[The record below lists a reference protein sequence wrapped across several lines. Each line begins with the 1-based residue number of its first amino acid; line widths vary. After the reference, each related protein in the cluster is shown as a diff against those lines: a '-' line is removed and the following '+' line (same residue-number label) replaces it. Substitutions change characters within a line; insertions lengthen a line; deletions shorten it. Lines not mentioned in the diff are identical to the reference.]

1 MNNLTSEKIVKY
13 YTFIK
18 NNKMINK
25 NKIVF
30 LISIC
35 LSFFVISCN
44 TIKSPP
50 NVVLIMVDDLNDYP
64 EIFNGHPQA
73 KTPNIKKLA
82 SSGVSFLKAYSN
94 DPMCGPS
101 RASMITG
108 VYPHNSSNFWQESWL
123 KNEVLSNTKTIME
136 KFKENGYDVI
146 GSGKILHHNKKEI
159 WSEFKHNADY
169 GPVAYK
175 GKHEKGKKGV
185 AHPDVPKPFREIGQ
199 IDGSFGPFKN
209 LKNIKID
216 GEQLSWAYGGSR
228 GYKKFKYNSEEDRDL
243 TPDEINAQ
251 WAEDRLN
258 KLAKSNIDKP
268 FFLAVGFL
276 RPHTPL
282 VAPQK
287 YFDMYPLEDIQ
298 LANILENDKDD
309 TFRNYDS
316 LIEKDS
322 ESSSSNTLTH
332 KNLKKRWIRMFY
344 DLEESYKDP
353 EEGLRRFTQAYLA
366 CVSAVDDNIG
376 QVMNAIDNSKL
387 KDNTIV
393 VLVSDHGWTM
403 GEKDHVYKNSLWEE
417 STRVPMS
424 IRAPGI
430 SKPNSKVEHPVSLID
445 IYPTLLDL
453 ADLDNKTAKN
463 QKGKSLDGHSLR
475 PFLEDPDTK
484 DWNGPKGALSV
495 VYSSDKNKN
504 NTANHHYSLRTK
516 DWRYII
522 YDSGNEELYN
532 NNSDPKEWNNLLYNK
547 THPKRNEMVEI
558 LKEMTYPMVPN
569 GLKILNKN

>member
-1 MNNLTSEKIVKY
+1 MKK
-13 YTFIK
+13 
-18 NNKMINK
+18 
-25 NKIVF
+25 
-30 LISIC
+30 LILLALIIS
-35 LSFFVISCN
+35 LFFSTTGCEE

-50 NVVLIMVDDLNDYP
+50 NIVLIMVDDLNDSP
-64 EIFNGHPQA
+64 EVFNGHPQT

-94 DPMCGPS
+94 NPICGPS
-101 RASMITG
+101 RSSLISG

-136 KFKENGYDVI
+136 KFKENGYNVI
-146 GSGKILHHNKKEI
+146 GSGKILHQNKKEI
-159 WSEFKHNADY
+159 WSEFEYNTDF

-175 GKHEKGKKGV
+175 GQHKKGKKGIS
-185 AHPDVPKPFREIGQ
+185 HPDVPKPYRTVREVGCCNMNGGQ
-199 IDGSFGPFKN
+199 IDGSFGPLKNVKN
-209 LKNIKID
+209 LKMD

-228 GYKKFKYNSEEDRDL
+228 GYKEFKYNSEEDRDL

-251 WAEDRLN
+251 WAEDKLK
-258 KLAKSNIDKP
+258 KLAKSNNDKP
-268 FFLAVGFL
+268 FFLAVGFV

-282 VAPQK
+282 IAPKK
-287 YFDMYPLEDIQ
+287 YFDLYPLEDIQ

-309 TFRNYDS
+309 TFFHLEDQFETKDRRTRS
-316 LIEKDS
+316 IES
-322 ESSSSNTLTH
+322 YI
-332 KNLKKRWIRMFY
+332 NLVK
-344 DLEESYKDP
+344 SYKDP
-353 EEGLRRFTQAYLA
+353 KEGLKRFTQAYLA

-376 QVMNAIDNSKL
+376 QVMKVIDNSKL

-393 VLVSDHGWTM
+393 ILVSDHGWTM
-403 GEKDHVYKNSLWEE
+403 GEKDHVYKNSPWEE
-417 STRVPMS
+417 STRIPMT
-424 IRAPGI
+424 IRAPGV

-453 ADLDNKTAKN
+453 AGLDNKTVKN
-463 QKGKSLDGHSLR
+463 EKGKPLDGHSLK
-475 PFLEDPDTK
+475 PFLEDPNTEK
-484 DWNGPKGALSV
+484 WNGPKGALSV

-532 NNSDPKEWNNLLYNK
+532 NSSDPKEWNNLLYNK

-558 LKEMTYPMVPN
+558 LKEITYPMVPN
-569 GLKILNKN
+569 GIKILNKK

>member
-1 MNNLTSEKIVKY
+1 MKKLILLTLITSLIFSTIGCEK
-13 YTFIK
+13 TA
-18 NNKMINK
+18 
-25 NKIVF
+25 
-30 LISIC
+30 
-35 LSFFVISCN
+35 
-44 TIKSPP
+44 KSPP
-50 NVVLIMVDDLNDYP
+50 NIVLIMVDDLNDSP
-64 EIFNGHPQA
+64 EIFNGHPQT

-94 DPMCGPS
+94 NPICGPS
-101 RASMITG
+101 RSSLISG
-108 VYPHNSSNFWQESWL
+108 VYPHNSSNFWQQSWL
-123 KNEVLSNTKTIME
+123 QNEVLSNTKTIME
-136 KFKENGYDVI
+136 KFKENGYNVI

-159 WSEFKHNADY
+159 WSEFEYNTDF

-175 GKHEKGKKGV
+175 GQHEKGKKGIS
-185 AHPDVPKPFREIGQ
+185 HPDVPKPYRTVRKVGCCNMNGGQ
-199 IDGSFGPFKN
+199 IDGSFGPLKNVKN
-209 LKNIKID
+209 LKMD

-228 GYKKFKYNSEEDRDL
+228 GYKEFKYNSEEDRDL

-251 WAEDRLN
+251 WAEDRLK
-258 KLAKSNIDKP
+258 KLAKSNDDKP
-268 FFLAVGFL
+268 FFLAVGFV

-282 VAPQK
+282 IAPKK

-309 TFRNYDS
+309 TFFHLEDQFETKDRRTRS
-316 LIEKDS
+316 IES
-322 ESSSSNTLTH
+322 YI
-332 KNLKKRWIRMFY
+332 NLVK
-344 DLEESYKDP
+344 SYKDP
-353 EEGLRRFTQAYLA
+353 KEGLKRFTQAYLA

-376 QVMNAIDNSKL
+376 QVMKVIDNSKL

-417 STRVPMS
+417 STRIPMT
-424 IRAPGI
+424 IRAPGV

-453 ADLDNKTAKN
+453 AGLDNKTVKN
-463 QKGKSLDGHSLR
+463 EKGKPLDGHSLK
-475 PFLEDPDTK
+475 PFLENPNTEE
-484 DWNGPKGALSV
+484 WNGPKGALSV

-516 DWRYII
+516 NWRYII

-532 NNSDPKEWNNLLYNK
+532 NSSDPKEWNNLLYNK
-547 THPKRNEMVEI
+547 THPKRSEMVEV
-558 LKEMTYPMVPN
+558 LKEITYPMVPN
-569 GLKILNKN
+569 GLKVLNKN

>member
-1 MNNLTSEKIVKY
+1 M
-13 YTFIK
+13 IK
-18 NNKMINK
+18 NK
-25 NKIVF
+25 V
-30 LISIC
+30 
-35 LSFFVISCN
+35 FFVITIFITFCFISCN
-44 TIKSPP
+44 NIDTPP
-50 NVVLIMVDDLNDYP
+50 NIVLIMVDDLNDYP
-64 EIFNGHPQA
+64 EVFNGHPQS

-108 VYPHNSSNFWQESWL
+108 IYPHNSSNFWQESWL

-136 KFKENGYDVI
+136 KFKENGYNVI

-175 GKHEKGKKGV
+175 GVHKRGKKGI
-185 AHPDVPKPFREIGQ
+185 AHPDVPKPFGDIGQ

-209 LKNIKID
+209 LNNFKKD

-228 GYKKFKYNSEEDRDL
+228 GYKEFKYNSEEDRDL

-251 WAEDRLN
+251 WAEDRLK
-258 KLAKSNIDKP
+258 KLAKSNDDKP
-268 FFLAVGFL
+268 FFLAVGFV

-282 VAPQK
+282 IAPKK

-309 TFRNYDS
+309 TFFHLEDQFETKDRRTRS
-316 LIEKDS
+316 IES
-322 ESSSSNTLTH
+322 YI
-332 KNLKKRWIRMFY
+332 NLVK
-344 DLEESYKDP
+344 SYKDP
-353 EEGLRRFTQAYLA
+353 KEGLKRFTQAYLA

-376 QVMNAIDNSKL
+376 QVMKVIDNSKL

-393 VLVSDHGWTM
+393 ILVSDHGWTM
-403 GEKDHVYKNSLWEE
+403 GEKDHVYKNSPWEE
-417 STRVPMS
+417 STRIPMT
-424 IRAPGI
+424 IRAPGV

-453 ADLDNKTAKN
+453 AGLDNKTVKN
-463 QKGKSLDGHSLR
+463 EKGKPLDGHSLK
-475 PFLEDPDTK
+475 PFLEDPNTEK
-484 DWNGPKGALSV
+484 WNGPKGALSV

-532 NNSDPKEWNNLLYNK
+532 NSSDPKEWNNLLYNK

-558 LKEMTYPMVPN
+558 LKEITYPMVPN
-569 GLKILNKN
+569 GIKILNKK

>member
-1 MNNLTSEKIVKY
+1 MKK
-13 YTFIK
+13 
-18 NNKMINK
+18 
-25 NKIVF
+25 
-30 LISIC
+30 LILLALIIS
-35 LSFFVISCN
+35 LFFSTTGCEE

-50 NVVLIMVDDLNDYP
+50 NIVLIMVDDLNDSP
-64 EIFNGHPQA
+64 EIFNGHPQT

-94 DPMCGPS
+94 NPICGPS
-101 RASMITG
+101 RSSLISG

-136 KFKENGYDVI
+136 KFKENGYNVI
-146 GSGKILHHNKKEI
+146 GSGKILHQNKKEI
-159 WSEFKHNADY
+159 WSEFEYNTDF

-175 GKHEKGKKGV
+175 GQHKKGKKGIS
-185 AHPDVPKPFREIGQ
+185 HPDVPKPYRTVREVGCCNMNGGQ
-199 IDGSFGPFKN
+199 IDGSFGPLKNVKN
-209 LKNIKID
+209 LKMD

-228 GYKKFKYNSEEDRDL
+228 GYKEFKYNSEEDRDL

-251 WAEDRLN
+251 WAENRLK
-258 KLAKSNIDKP
+258 KLAKSNDDKP
-268 FFLAVGFL
+268 FFLAVGFV

-282 VAPQK
+282 IAPKK

-309 TFRNYDS
+309 TFFHLEDQFETKDRRTRS
-316 LIEKDS
+316 IES
-322 ESSSSNTLTH
+322 YI
-332 KNLKKRWIRMFY
+332 NLVK
-344 DLEESYKDP
+344 SYKDP
-353 EEGLRRFTQAYLA
+353 KEGLKRFTQAYLA

-376 QVMNAIDNSKL
+376 QVMKVIDNSKL

-393 VLVSDHGWTM
+393 ILVSDHGWTM

-417 STRVPMS
+417 STRIPMT
-424 IRAPGI
+424 IRAPGV

-453 ADLDNKTAKN
+453 AGLDNKTIKN
-463 QKGKSLDGHSLR
+463 EKGKPLDGHSLK
-475 PFLEDPDTK
+475 PFLENPNTEK
-484 DWNGPKGALSV
+484 WNGPKGALSV

-532 NNSDPKEWNNLLYNK
+532 NSSDPKEWNNLLYNK

-558 LKEMTYPMVPN
+558 LKEITYPMVPN
-569 GLKILNKN
+569 GIKILNKK

>member
-1 MNNLTSEKIVKY
+1 M
-13 YTFIK
+13 IK
-18 NNKMINK
+18 NK
-25 NKIVF
+25 V
-30 LISIC
+30 
-35 LSFFVISCN
+35 FFVITIFLTFCFISCN
-44 TIKSPP
+44 NIDTPP
-50 NVVLIMVDDLNDYP
+50 NIVLIMVDDLNDYP
-64 EIFNGHPQA
+64 EVFNGHPQS

-108 VYPHNSSNFWQESWL
+108 IYPHNSSNFWQESWL

-136 KFKENGYDVI
+136 KFKENGYNVI

-175 GKHEKGKKGV
+175 GVHERGKKGI
-185 AHPDVPKPFREIGQ
+185 AHPDVPKPFGDIGQ

-209 LKNIKID
+209 LNNFKKD

-228 GYKKFKYNSEEDRDL
+228 GYKEFKYNSEEDRDL

-251 WAEDRLN
+251 WAENRLK
-258 KLAKSNIDKP
+258 KLAKSNDDKP

-282 VAPQK
+282 IAPQK
-287 YFDMYPLEDIQ
+287 YFDLYPLEDIQ

-309 TFRNYDS
+309 TFFHLEDQFETKDRRTRS
-316 LIEKDS
+316 IES
-322 ESSSSNTLTH
+322 YI
-332 KNLKKRWIRMFY
+332 NLVK
-344 DLEESYKDP
+344 SYKDP
-353 EEGLRRFTQAYLA
+353 KEGLKRFTQAYLA

-376 QVMNAIDNSKL
+376 QVMKVIDNSKL

-393 VLVSDHGWTM
+393 ILVSDHGWTM
-403 GEKDHVYKNSLWEE
+403 GEKDHVYKNSPWEE
-417 STRVPMS
+417 STRIPMT
-424 IRAPGI
+424 IRAPGV

-453 ADLDNKTAKN
+453 AGLDNKTVKN
-463 QKGKSLDGHSLR
+463 EKGKPLDGQSLK
-475 PFLEDPDTK
+475 PFLEDPNTEK
-484 DWNGPKGALSV
+484 WNGPKGALSV

-532 NNSDPKEWNNLLYNK
+532 NSSDPKEWNNLLYNK

-558 LKEMTYPMVPN
+558 LKEITYPMVPN
-569 GLKILNKN
+569 GIKILNKK